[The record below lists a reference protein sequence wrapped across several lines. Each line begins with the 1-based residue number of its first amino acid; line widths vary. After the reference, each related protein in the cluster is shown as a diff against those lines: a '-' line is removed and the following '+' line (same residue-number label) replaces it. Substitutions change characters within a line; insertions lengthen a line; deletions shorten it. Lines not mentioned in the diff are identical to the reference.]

1 MSKLGSLKK
10 LYGMDFKEMYEI
22 NLTKD
27 FRRYLS
33 VLRLFQSS
41 YMRLRKLVSLQ
52 CFDVNFESIIIAN

>member
-27 FRRYLS
+27 FRRYHSLLRS
-33 VLRLFQSS
+33 VQSS
-41 YMRLRKLVSLQ
+41 YM
-52 CFDVNFESIIIAN
+52 C